1 VLLLHVAPTPHEGLV
16 DTATDRAPHLVRFQK
31 LAIATLALTL
41 ALVAL
46 GGAVRATGSGLACPD
61 WPFCYGKVIPRQA
74 DIPPETNFT
83 LVNVWLEHSH
93 RLVAS
98 VVGLLIAVLLV
109 WAIVSYRDRR
119 GVLIPAIA
127 AAVAVNV
134 QAALGALVVLRLL
147 LPELVTAHL
156 GMAMVVIASLVLMAV
171 NAGPVPA
178 RHGRPEPVSLAF
190 ARACAVITG
199 LAFVQILV
207 GGHVTGVRA
216 GLVFGTNPLLYDGAI
231 FPAITSEREAFH
243 VAHRLLAYVL
253 AGGVVYLCVQALRLR
268 RARQGTGTWAH
279 RDRWLVKLPMWAATL
294 VVVQIGLGFANLLLR
309 TPPDTVIPHL
319 AVASWIW
326 TVLVVLTVLAYRLA
340 PRQAAGATAPD
351 TSRAER
357 ASLR

>member
-1 VLLLHVAPTPHEGLV
+1 V
-16 DTATDRAPHLVRFQK
+16 DTRNDRAPHLVRFQK
-31 LAIATLALTL
+31 LAVTTLALTL
-41 ALVAL
+41 LLVAL

-109 WAIVSYRDRR
+109 WAIVSYRRR
-119 GVLIPAIA
+119 KGVLLPAVA
-127 AAVAVNV
+127 AAIAVNV

-156 GMAMVVIASLVLMAV
+156 GMAMVVIASLILMTV
-171 NAGPVPA
+171 NAGPVP
-178 RHGRPEPVSLAF
+178 RGSIRPEHLHL
-190 ARACAVITG
+190 ARASAIITG

-253 AGGVVYLCVQALRLR
+253 AGGVVYLCVLALRHR
-268 RARQGTGTWAH
+268 RERQAAGTWTDAH
-279 RDRWLVKLPMWAATL
+279 RWLVKLPMWAATL

-326 TVLVVLTVLAYRLA
+326 TVLVFLTVLAYRLA
-340 PRQAAGATAPD
+340 PREAEADAAD
-351 TSRAER
+351 RAQVGQD
-357 ASLR
+357 ALR